1 MKAAS
6 LTLPVDPVPAVP
18 PEEETEYESF
28 EEEEVEETPQLSQE
42 KAEPK
47 EEEVEEVPM
56 MEKDKMCL
64 TIKSKGKP
72 PQKDCESSGEYE
84 NVQGWKKKKRGRRRH
99 KGSQF

>member
-1 MKAAS
+1 M
-6 LTLPVDPVPAVP
+6 
-18 PEEETEYESF
+18 
-28 EEEEVEETPQLSQE
+28 EETPQLSQE

-72 PQKDCESSGEYE
+72 PQKDCESSGE
-84 NVQGWKKKKRGRRRH
+84 
-99 KGSQF
+99 